1 MVELEEYLLSFPAR
15 PVLFT
20 CRAFL
25 NDVFLRHL
33 ENVFSKQFVGM
44 AR

>member
-1 MVELEEYLLSFPAR
+1 MVELGEYLLSFPAS

-20 CRAFL
+20 RHAFL

-33 ENVFSKQFVGM
+33 ENEFSKQFVGM